1 MTAVWTAIAV
11 MTVITVAIKGVGPVV
26 LGGRDLP
33 RWAERLVV
41 LLPTALLT
49 ALVVTQAFADGA
61 RLVLDARSAGLA
73 AAVIALALRQNM
85 LVTLIAAAGT
95 TALLRAVA

>member
-11 MTVITVAIKGVGPVV
+11 MTVITVAIKAVGPVV